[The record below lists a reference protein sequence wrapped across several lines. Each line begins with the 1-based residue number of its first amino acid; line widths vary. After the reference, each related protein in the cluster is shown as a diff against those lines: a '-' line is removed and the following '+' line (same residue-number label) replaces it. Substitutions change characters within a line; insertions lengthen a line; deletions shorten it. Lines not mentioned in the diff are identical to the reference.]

1 MTCPNALSGM
11 SLEWQLVTFYS
22 PSCAAQNKDRCKEQF
37 QKQLKN
43 KLALLLSSPITIEY
57 DENSFATLNMR
68 ICSLTEITR
77 KTFYI
82 SQI

>member
-1 MTCPNALSGM
+1 MTCANALSGM
-11 SLEWQLVTFYS
+11 SLEWQLVSFYS
-22 PSCAAQNKDRCKEQF
+22 HSCAAQNKDRCKEQF
-37 QKQLKN
+37 QKHLKN
-43 KLALLLSSPITIEY
+43 KLAEWLSSPITIES
-57 DENSFATLNMR
+57 DENSLATLNMR